1 MNDEYKLIILCGK
14 AGAGKDYLLQK
25 IYELHSN
32 DLNLIVSDTTRP
44 PRLPNEQNGVS
55 YNFLTPEEFKNRK
68 HIEVSSFNNW
78 LYGTPIDSL
87 HKDKINIG
95 ILNLD
100 GIFQLQ
106 NKPYLN
112 LKIYYITATDKNR
125 MLRQINREANPDI
138 KEICRRFLADEM
150 DFSDIDIL
158 ECVKLRNDNTADVI
172 YSIQTIS
179 NFITE
184 WTKENNNI

>member
-32 DLNLIVSDTTRP
+32 DLNLIISDTTRP

-55 YNFLTPEEFKNRK
+55 YNFLTAEEFKNRK

-87 HKDKINIG
+87 RKDKINIG

-150 DFSDIDIL
+150 DFSDIDNL
-158 ECVKLRNDNTADVI
+158 ECTELRNDNTADMI

-179 NFITE
+179 NFINE

>member
-32 DLNLIVSDTTRP
+32 DLNLIISDTTRP

-55 YNFLTPEEFKNRK
+55 YNFLTAEEFKNRK

-87 HKDKINIG
+87 YKDKINIG
-95 ILNLD
+95 ILNLE

-150 DFSDIDIL
+150 DFSDIDNL
-158 ECVKLRNDNTADVI
+158 ECTELRNDNTADMI

-179 NFITE
+179 NFINE